1 VVRRQYWIKLWLEI
15 LEDEKVSP
23 LPDRLWR
30 RFVEVCLVAS
40 AAGQGG
46 ALPDVSRIA
55 WYLRLS
61 AEETESDL
69 VELAR
74 HSLVEQRMGVWW
86 VPNFAKRQAPK
97 GGADRQRRSRRWRE
111 DVTAAS
117 QSADTEDRGTEE
129 QKTEDRRQRTE
140 EDQGRTFGAVIHAWE
155 SLCGP
160 ITTAAAE
167 QLNDLADE
175 AESRRLLLPAGS
187 AGATESGPGWLL
199 AAIEEATRAS
209 TNGRVSVNFV
219 NSILSR
225 WYRDGFKAAFRKVA
239 KADQGGEV
247 LSETAW
253 EARRVEVKAAREK
266 HEAALK
272 AKEAV
277 K

>member
-1 VVRRQYWIKLWLEI
+1 
-15 LEDEKVSP
+15 
-23 LPDRLWR
+23 
-30 RFVEVCLVAS
+30 
-40 AAGQGG
+40 
-46 ALPDVSRIA
+46 
-55 WYLRLS
+55 
-61 AEETESDL
+61 
-69 VELAR
+69 
-74 HSLVEQRMGVWW
+74 
-86 VPNFAKRQAPK
+86 
-97 GGADRQRRSRRWRE
+97 
-111 DVTAAS
+111 
-117 QSADTEDRGTEE
+117 
-129 QKTEDRRQRTE
+129 
-140 EDQGRTFGAVIHAWE
+140 
-155 SLCGP
+155 LCGP

-247 LSETAW
+247 LSEIAW